1 MRYRFVHAADL
12 HLDTPFEGVE
22 RVDARVAGL
31 LRDASLGALEALVD
45 LALARDAA
53 FVVVAGDVYDGADR
67 GVRAQL
73 AFRRAVE
80 RLHRAGIETL
90 VVHGNHDPVVD
101 GWSAVRAWPQGVH
114 VFGHAGVERRRVERD
129 GELLAVVHGMSYAH
143 RDTAENLARR
153 FARTE
158 DDALQIGLLHANVG
172 DLATPAYSPCTVA
185 DLAATGLDY
194 WALGHVHL
202 HAVVHGGQPWVVY
215 PGALQGRS
223 SHAGERGAKGA
234 CVVDVEDGAVVGV
247 EHVALDRV
255 RFAAPDVAIDGVA
268 DLPELESVLAERGA
282 AELAEADGRSVL
294 VRARLTGRG
303 PGARRPDPR
312 RRAARAAGGAA
323 LRRPRR
329 PPRGSGGRGCATPRA
344 RPSTG
349 TPSRPAAISP
359 ARCWA
364 LAGRL
369 EADDGALDEALAR
382 WLAVRREPVEPATF
396 ASAVD
401 LALDLVAGDEP

>member
-1 MRYRFVHAADL
+1 M
-12 HLDTPFEGVE
+12 
-22 RVDARVAGL
+22 
-31 LRDASLGALEALVD
+31 
-45 LALARDAA
+45 
-53 FVVVAGDVYDGADR
+53 
-67 GVRAQL
+67 
-73 AFRRAVE
+73 
-80 RLHRAGIETL
+80 
-90 VVHGNHDPVVD
+90 HGNHDPVVD
-101 GWSAVRAWPQGVH
+101 GWSAVRALARGRPRLRA
-114 VFGHAGVERRRVERD
+114 AGVERRRVERD

-202 HAVVHGGQPWVVY
+202 HAVCTAGSRGSSTPARSRAAART
-215 PGALQGRS
+215 PASAGPRAPASSTSRTGRWS
-223 SHAGERGAKGA
+223 AWSTSRSTA
-234 CVVDVEDGAVVGV
+234 CASRRPTSRST
-247 EHVALDRV
+247 ASR
-255 RFAAPDVAIDGVA
+255 

-303 PGARRPDPR
+303 PVHADLIRDGVLPGLLEALRSGAPDTAPWLWWEGLRDATRPALDR
-312 RRAARAAGGAA
+312 QAVAARGDLASEVLG
-323 LRRPRR
+323 
-329 PPRGSGGRGCATPRA
+329 
-344 RPSTG
+344 
-349 TPSRPAAISP
+349 
-359 ARCWA
+359 

-369 EADDGALDEALAR
+369 EADDDALDEALSR